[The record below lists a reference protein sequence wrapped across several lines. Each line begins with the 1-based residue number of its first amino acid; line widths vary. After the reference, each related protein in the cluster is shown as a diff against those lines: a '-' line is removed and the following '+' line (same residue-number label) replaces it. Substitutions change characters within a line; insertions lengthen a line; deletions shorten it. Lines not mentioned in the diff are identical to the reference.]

1 MNIVER
7 FSKFLTYIEYP
18 KEKGSWHISGIIPK
32 FSNQVYKY
40 DVRGMRTEDNGHLS
54 KPGSTQSEADKMVF
68 ETDINWLIFDTE
80 ELHKYLYNN
89 KLKIIH
95 LDKMIDNLRIVWKI
109 EKEGNL

>member
-1 MNIVER
+1 MNIVDR
-7 FSKFLTYIEYP
+7 FSKNLVHIIYP
-18 KEKGSWHISGIIPK
+18 LQKCSWHISGILPK
-32 FSNQVYKY
+32 HSNQMHKY

-80 ELHKYLYNN
+80 ELHKHLYNN

>member
-1 MNIVER
+1 
-7 FSKFLTYIEYP
+7 
-18 KEKGSWHISGIIPK
+18 
-32 FSNQVYKY
+32 
-40 DVRGMRTEDNGHLS
+40 
-54 KPGSTQSEADKMVF
+54 MVF

-109 EKEGNL
+109 EK